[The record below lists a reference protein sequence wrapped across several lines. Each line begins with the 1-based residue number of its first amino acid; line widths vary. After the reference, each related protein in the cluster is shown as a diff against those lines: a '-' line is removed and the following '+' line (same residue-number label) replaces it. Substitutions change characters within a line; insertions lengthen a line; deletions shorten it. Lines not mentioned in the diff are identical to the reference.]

1 MHKLSFPWV
10 ILCLV
15 FSLAGCDNDSNAN
28 KTEEAR
34 IRPPIDVIVWTAEP
48 TILTNQIES
57 VGTLVGNES
66 VTITAKVTDQ
76 VTAVHF
82 EDGQYV
88 KAGDVLI
95 ELTNAEQQAG
105 LGETQANLLEAEL
118 QLARLNKL
126 GNKIVTAQERDVA
139 SAKVKASKARLE
151 VISVRIN
158 DRLIVAPFDGLLG
171 FRQVSEGAL
180 VTPGTVITEL
190 DDIRQ
195 LKLDFSIPEIYLGKI
210 VVGARVES
218 TSPAW
223 RGDSFSGALVSIGS
237 RVDVATRTFV
247 GRALID
253 NTSSYLRP
261 GMLMNVTLSMAE
273 RSAMV
278 VPEQAIVQTG
288 KRSIVY
294 VAELLDGQ
302 LKAIA
307 APVTM
312 GNRVP
317 GGVEILSGLKSGQQ
331 VIVSG
336 QLNVRPGV
344 TVRRV
349 SPPKNGDPTAT
360 ATPKPD
366 MRG

>member
-1 MHKLSFPWV
+1 M
-10 ILCLV
+10 
-15 FSLAGCDNDSNAN
+15 
-28 KTEEAR
+28 
-34 IRPPIDVIVWTAEP
+34 
-48 TILTNQIES
+48 
-57 VGTLVGNES
+57 
-66 VTITAKVTDQ
+66 
-76 VTAVHF
+76 
-82 EDGQYV
+82 
-88 KAGDVLI
+88 
-95 ELTNAEQQAG
+95 
-105 LGETQANLLEAEL
+105 
-118 QLARLNKL
+118 
-126 GNKIVTAQERDVA
+126 
-139 SAKVKASKARLE
+139 
-151 VISVRIN
+151 
-158 DRLIVAPFDGLLG
+158 
-171 FRQVSEGAL
+171 
-180 VTPGTVITEL
+180 
-190 DDIRQ
+190 
-195 LKLDFSIPEIYLGKI
+195 DFSIPEIYLGKI

-288 KRSIVY
+288 KGSIVY